1 MVRSIS
7 ASEFARVFATRGPR
21 IAWFLGA
28 GASASAGVPTGYDMI
43 LDFKAR
49 LYADAANLSR
59 REVDPS
65 DPMWRERINE
75 FFNNQHGFPPT
86 GDPSEYSVAFATV
99 YPNIADRRAY
109 IEEQVRLGTGSYGHR
124 VLASL
129 ISTKKVPAVVTT
141 NFDPFIERATVVT
154 DELLTAPERAHIT
167 ISAIDSAERGERV
180 MADGAWPLV
189 VKLHGDYQ
197 EVALK
202 NTADELRKQDDRQ
215 RRTLIGLCKRFGLLA
230 VGYSGRDASVMEA
243 LEEAVGA
250 GAFPGGVFWTR
261 RPDQPLF
268 DSVTR
273 FLERAEA
280 VGIETSLV
288 DVSTFDELAGELAR
302 GADFPP
308 PLVEHIDARAGHPD
322 PIPVKLP
329 VAEAAQFPVLR
340 CSALPILEMPGM
352 ARMLTLEKSCTLE
365 EFRQRLSRHN
375 VRKHTAFAM
384 QGTQIAAF
392 GRDAD
397 FLIAAA
403 DLGIRVSGQVPL
415 DPLTDSWAVGLLVDA
430 LAGSLVRGRPLRR
443 RNFRGLQ
450 AVLAATPRAGGE
462 ENEGSS
468 RAHELLRALQ
478 SAYGSSLTGNLPK
491 LGLPYAEGVCL
502 RLEHRANQWWCV
514 YEPFTWVDTPRDPS
528 PEVERAAADWRR
540 ERWAGRYNRTWAS
553 IIDAW
558 AKLFT
563 AGVRTTVRSTRLP
576 DGARGVAAEF
586 VLSPITGWARPAGL
600 LANHTGDRS

>member
-1 MVRSIS
+1 MVRTMSS
-7 ASEFARVFATRGPR
+7 AEFARVFTTRGPR
-21 IAWFLGA
+21 VAWFLGA

-43 LDFKAR
+43 LDFKTR
-49 LYADAANLSR
+49 LYADATNLTR
-59 REVDPS
+59 RELDTS
-65 DPMWRERINE
+65 DPLWRERINE
-75 FFNNQHGFPPT
+75 FFNNQHGFPST
-86 GDPSEYSVAFATV
+86 DDPSEYSVAFAAV
-99 YPNIADRRAY
+99 YPNLTDRRAY
-109 IEEQVRLGTGSYGHR
+109 IEEQVRRGTGSYGHR

-154 DELLTAPERAHIT
+154 DELLPASERAHVT

-180 MADGAWPLV
+180 LADGAWPLL

-215 RRTLIGLCKRFGLLA
+215 RRTLIGLCQRLGLLA
-230 VGYSGRDASVMEA
+230 VGYSGRDDSVMEA

-250 GAFPGGVFWTR
+250 GAFPGGVYWAR
-261 RPDQPLF
+261 KPGQPLL

-280 VGIETSLV
+280 AGIDTALV

-302 GADFPP
+302 GADLPA
-308 PLVEHIDARAGHPD
+308 PLVEHIDARAERPAA
-322 PIPVKLP
+322 IPVKLP
-329 VAEAAQFPVLR
+329 TAEAAQFPVLR
-340 CSALPILEMPGM
+340 CSALPILKMPDT
-352 ARMLTLEKSCTLE
+352 ARMLTLQKSCTLE
-365 EFRQRLSRHN
+365 EFRQRLGQHN

-384 QGTQIAAF
+384 HGTKVTAF

-397 FLIAAA
+397 FLGAAA
-403 DLGIRVSGQVPL
+403 DLGIRVDGQVPL

-443 RNFRGLQ
+443 RHVRGLH
-450 AVLAATPRAGGE
+450 AVLAATPRSGGE
-462 ENEGSS
+462 ENDFS
-468 RAHELLRALQ
+468 RRTRDQFGALQ
-478 SAYGSSLTGNLPK
+478 AAYGGNLTGNLPK
-491 LGLPYAEGVCL
+491 LGMAYAEGVYL
-502 RLEHRANQWWCV
+502 RLEHRANHWWCV
-514 YEPFTWVDTPRDPS
+514 YEPFTWVDTPKDPS

-540 ERWAGRYNRTWAS
+540 ERWAGRYNKTWAN

-558 AKLFT
+558 ATLFT
-563 AGVRTTVRSTRLP
+563 AGAQTPVRSTKLT
-576 DGARGVAAEF
+576 DDVGGVAAEF
-586 VLSPITGWARPAGL
+586 VLSPTTGWARPAGV
-600 LANHTGDRS
+600 LADHSGGRS